1 MNLKTIFSYI
11 YKSGKV
17 LRGLSN

>member
-1 MNLKTIFSYI
+1 MHSKI
-11 YKSGKV
+11 GKV